1 MLGQGP
7 ETWRIDVARRSL
19 QAEAAR
25 WSGLGVMRDGGK
37 TKGLGTASRRRRRL
51 PGDTLIEFELGLGLS
66 DQVPV
71 RRGLENRG
79 LHRLLVDGLQVEV
92 PREGVRARSV
102 RGRCAP
108 GP

>member
-37 TKGLGTASRRRRRL
+37 TKGLGTASRRRWRL
-51 PGDTLIEFELGLGLS
+51 QGDTLIEFEFGLGLGLS

-71 RRGLENRG
+71 RRRLGRIVPGGRSARG
-79 LHRLLVDGLQVEV
+79 PDR
-92 PREGVRARSV
+92 RRK
-102 RGRCAP
+102 
-108 GP
+108 